1 MLSTQTDRKRERKT
15 ERDIESGREGG
26 KEGGRREGEIKAMIR
41 LRFDSNSTALYAHST
56 SDITTCCGLLHL
68 GIGHKPTFVCS
79 VQAEWGRGAFV
90 RGAYVRSPLHCGSN
104 KQALR
109 PVVGPPLLCPGPLQV
124 LT

>member
-1 MLSTQTDRKRERKT
+1 MLSTQTDRKRERKR
-15 ERDIESGREGG
+15 EREIESGREGG

-56 SDITTCCGLLHL
+56 SDITTCCGLLH
-68 GIGHKPTFVCS
+68 
-79 VQAEWGRGAFV
+79 
-90 RGAYVRSPLHCGSN
+90 CGSN